1 MSNKNVPDFDFD
13 YSKNKQKL
21 FEYYCKYMFTRTQ
34 SMFVYDGLPDTIPS
48 KWLEKYLQRN
58 GSCGIIKHNGDLY
71 AVIGNAGGEYDAYY
85 QPTIYT
91 VANPWL
97 NISKTFEIGKDC
109 VYARN
114 DYEGIGLTPLI
125 SRYCG
130 LMTENALTV
139 RLADIGMRMVTLLS
153 APDDNTAAS
162 ARKYLS
168 DLEGGCM
175 GVIGENAFFDG
186 LKVHSKSTGGS
197 DYMIQFIE
205 LQQYLKGSL
214 YNEIGINAN
223 FNMKREALSGKE
235 VSLNDDAL
243 MPLIDDMLKARRE
256 MCDEINEMFGT
267 NISVDYGSTWHS
279 NVVEKE
285 LIAES
290 DLGGSSSEGE
300 EVGGNEN
307 TLNEEG
313 EPVSRLTDDPDA
325 TEESEE
331 SEESVESKD
340 TEESEGT
347 DESDDAEKSEDVEKS
362 EDSEESEDSE
372 KSKDSGESK
381 ETEENDVSEEPEETD
396 DKESGGEESGTD
408 DSDNN
413 EEDDDEHDDR
423 DVYGHKRR

>member
-1 MSNKNVPDFDFD
+1 MSNKIVPDFDFD

-97 NISKTFEIGKDC
+97 KISKTFEIGKDC

-139 RLADIGMRMVTLLS
+139 RLADIGMRMISLLA

-162 ARKYLS
+162 ARKYLT
-168 DLEGGCM
+168 DLENGSM

-235 VSLNDDAL
+235 VALNDDAL

-285 LIAES
+285 LVAES
-290 DLGGSSSEGE
+290 DLGGSASEGA

-313 EPVSRLTDDPDA
+313 EPVSRLTDEPD
-325 TEESEE
+325 TEESKGGDGDEDSKE
-331 SEESVESKD
+331 TKDGEDSEGSVESKQ
-340 TEESEGT
+340 
-347 DESDDAEKSEDVEKS
+347 A
-362 EDSEESEDSE
+362 EDSKEET
-372 KSKDSGESK
+372 K
-381 ETEENDVSEEPEETD
+381 ETEVTEETD
-396 DKESGGEESGTD
+396 EPDDGDEPDAGEEPDDGEEDSDEGSDGEESNTD
-408 DSDNN
+408 EPDDN
-413 EEDDDEHDDR
+413 EDGDEHDDR

>member
-114 DYEGIGLTPLI
+114 DYECIGLTPLI

-139 RLADIGMRMVTLLS
+139 RLADIGMRMVTLLA

-168 DLEGGCM
+168 DLESGSM

-235 VSLNDDAL
+235 VALNDDAL

-285 LIAES
+285 LVAES
-290 DLGGSSSEGE
+290 DLGSSDDEAE

-313 EPVSRLTDDPDA
+313 EPVSRLTD
-325 TEESEE
+325 
-331 SEESVESKD
+331 
-340 TEESEGT
+340 
-347 DESDDAEKSEDVEKS
+347 ESD
-362 EDSEESEDSE
+362 DSEESEGDNENESSEETKDGEDSE
-372 KSKDSGESK
+372 SSVESKQTEDAKEETKETEVTEETSETK
-381 ETEENDVSEEPEETD
+381 ETEETD
-396 DKESGGEESGTD
+396 DEESGGEESDTD
-408 DSDNN
+408 EPDDN
-413 EEDDDEHDDR
+413 EEEADEHDDR

>member
-71 AVIGNAGGEYDAYY
+71 AVIGSAGGEYDAYY

-97 NISKTFEIGKDC
+97 NVSKTFEIGKDC

-139 RLADIGMRMVTLLS
+139 RLADIGMRMISLLS

-168 DLEGGCM
+168 DLENGSM

-235 VSLNDDAL
+235 VALNDDAL

-285 LIAES
+285 LVAES
-290 DLGGSSSEGE
+290 DLGSSSGEAE

-313 EPVSRLTDDPDA
+313 EPVSRLTDGSDD
-325 TEESEE
+325 TEGSEESEE
-331 SEESVESKD
+331 SEEAEDIKK
-340 TEESEGT
+340 SEGGEKPE
-347 DESDDAEKSEDVEKS
+347 DDSESDGSE
-362 EDSEESEDSE
+362 
-372 KSKDSGESK
+372 ESK
-381 ETEENDVSEEPEETD
+381 ETEETKETEVTEETD
-396 DKESGGEESGTD
+396 DEESGGEEPDTDEPDDNEESGGEESDTD
-408 DSDNN
+408 DPDAN
-413 EEDDDEHDDR
+413 EDSDDEHDDR

>member
-1 MSNKNVPDFDFD
+1 MSNKNIPDFDFD

-71 AVIGNAGGEYDAYY
+71 AVIGNAGGVYDAYY

-97 NISKTFEIGKDC
+97 NVSKTFEIGKDC

-130 LMTENALTV
+130 LMTENVLTV
-139 RLADIGMRMVTLLS
+139 RLADIGMRMISLLS

-168 DLEGGCM
+168 DLENGTM

-214 YNEIGINAN
+214 YNELGINAN

-235 VSLNDDAL
+235 VALNDDAL

-285 LIAES
+285 LVAES
-290 DLGGSSSEGE
+290 DLGGSNNEAE
-300 EVGGNEN
+300 AVGGNEN
-307 TLNEEG
+307 TLNDEG
-313 EPVSRLTDDPDA
+313 EPVSRLTDESDD
-325 TEESEE
+325 TKGSEESEE
-331 SEESVESKD
+331 SEEADDIEK
-340 TEESEGT
+340 SEGG
-347 DESDDAEKSEDVEKS
+347 EKSEDN
-362 EDSEESEDSE
+362 EESDGSE
-372 KSKDSGESK
+372 ESK
-381 ETEENDVSEEPEETD
+381 ETEEPEETEVTEESSETKETEETD
-396 DKESGGEESGTD
+396 DESGGEESGTD
-408 DSDNN
+408 EPDDN
-413 EEDDDEHDDR
+413 EDDEHDDR

>member
-139 RLADIGMRMVTLLS
+139 RLADIGMRMVTLLA

-313 EPVSRLTDDPDA
+313 EPVSRLTDKPDA
-325 TEESEE
+325 AEESEE
-331 SEESVESKD
+331 SEDSVESKD

-347 DESDDAEKSEDVEKS
+347 DESDDSEKSEDVEKS
-362 EDSEESEDSE
+362 EDSEESEDSA
-372 KSKDSGESK
+372 ESK
-381 ETEENDVSEEPEETD
+381 ETEENDVSEESEETD

-408 DSDNN
+408 EPDNN
-413 EEDDDEHDDR
+413 EEEDDDEHDDR

>member
-1 MSNKNVPDFDFD
+1 MSNKNIPDFDFD

-58 GSCGIIKHNGDLY
+58 GSCGIIKHDGELY
-71 AVIGNAGGEYDAYY
+71 AVVGSAGGEYDAYY

-130 LMTENALTV
+130 LMTENVLTV

-168 DLEGGCM
+168 DLESGSM
-175 GVIGENAFFDG
+175 GVIGESAFFDG

-214 YNEIGINAN
+214 YNELGINAN

-235 VSLNDDAL
+235 VALNDDAL

-285 LIAES
+285 LVAES
-290 DLGGSSSEGE
+290 DLGGSGSEAE

-313 EPVSRLTDDPDA
+313 EPVSRLTDEPDDEGGGENED
-325 TEESEE
+325 TEKTEGSEKPEDNEESNDNE
-331 SEESVESKD
+331 
-340 TEESEGT
+340 
-347 DESDDAEKSEDVEKS
+347 
-362 EDSEESEDSE
+362 
-372 KSKDSGESK
+372 ESK
-381 ETEENDVSEEPEETD
+381 ETEETKETDVTEETEGSEGSNDNEGGDEETSNEESD
-396 DKESGGEESGTD
+396 DAESGEESGD
-408 DSDNN
+408 N
-413 EEDDDEHDDR
+413 EEEEDGDEEVDDEHDDR

>member
-139 RLADIGMRMVTLLS
+139 RLADIGMRMVTLLA

-313 EPVSRLTDDPDA
+313 EPVSRLTDKPDA
-325 TEESEE
+325 AEESEE
-331 SEESVESKD
+331 SEDSVESKD

-347 DESDDAEKSEDVEKS
+347 DESDDSEKSEDVEKS
-362 EDSEESEDSE
+362 EDSEESEDSA
-372 KSKDSGESK
+372 ESK
-381 ETEENDVSEEPEETD
+381 ETEENDVSEESEETD

-408 DSDNN
+408 EPDNN
-413 EEDDDEHDDR
+413 EEEDDDR

>member
-1 MSNKNVPDFDFD
+1 MSNKNIPDFDFD

-168 DLEGGCM
+168 DLESGAM

-235 VSLNDDAL
+235 VALNDDAL

-285 LIAES
+285 LVAES
-290 DLGGSSSEGE
+290 DLGGSGSEAE

-307 TLNEEG
+307 TLNEDG
-313 EPVSRLTDDPDA
+313 EPVRRLTDDPDG
-325 TEESEE
+325 SEG
-331 SEESVESKD
+331 SEGSDETD
-340 TEESEGT
+340 ESEGSDNNEGG
-347 DESDDAEKSEDVEKS
+347 DEETSNDKSDDEGSNDEEIAAEETVDKEPDDVES
-362 EDSEESEDSE
+362 
-372 KSKDSGESK
+372 
-381 ETEENDVSEEPEETD
+381 
-396 DKESGGEESGTD
+396 GEESGD
-408 DSDNN
+408 N
-413 EEDDDEHDDR
+413 EEEDGDEHDDR